1 MGGGSNNAQRAAEQ
15 QEAQRQAAI
24 RRSTGEINAVF
35 DDPARQGQVDQ
46 LIQDTLG
53 YFRNDLDR
61 QKANTDRSLKFA
73 MARSGLTGGSAS
85 VDANRQVGEDYLR
98 GVVEA
103 SRRAQEAGANL
114 QMQDENARQSLL
126 AMAQSGLDA
135 TTAAS
140 RSASML
146 QGNLQS
152 GRATATANGL
162 GDMFGNFADLYKRS
176 REAAAERRGVQM
188 GLGSY
193 YQPMYGGQ

>member
-1 MGGGSNNAQRAAEQ
+1 MGSGSNNAQREAEQ

-24 RRSTGEINAVF
+24 QRSSGEINAIF
-35 DDPARQGQVDQ
+35 DDPNRQAQVDQ

-53 YFRNDLDR
+53 YYRNDLDR
-61 QKANTDRSLKFA
+61 QKADTDRSLKFA

-140 RSASML
+140 RSAGML
-146 QGNLQS
+146 QNNLQS
-152 GRATATANGL
+152 GRATATAQGL
-162 GDMFGNFADLYKRS
+162 GDMFGNFADLYRRS
-176 REAAAERRGVQM
+176 REQGERRRAERDT
-188 GLGSY
+188 Y
-193 YQPMYGGQ
+193 NTIYQPMYGG